1 MIPFNKVY
9 LSGNE
14 IKYITD
20 AASSGKLSGDGNFTK
35 RCHQYFEKEYS
46 FLKVLLTTSCTHA
59 LEMAALL
66 LDIQPGD
73 EVIVPSF
80 TFVSTANA
88 FALRGASIVFADSL
102 PNNPNIDPKEI
113 ERLITPK
120 TKAIAIVHYAGF
132 ACDMEA
138 IMGIAN
144 KHNIP
149 VVEDAAQAIDSY
161 YDGKPLGSFGDLA
174 AFSFHDTKNIICG
187 EGGLLVINKEKY
199 IQRAEIIREKGTNRT
214 QFFKGEVDK
223 YGWVDIG
230 SSYLPSEIN
239 AAFLLGQL
247 ENLRKIQDK
256 RVDIWNN
263 YYKHLTPLAETGKIV
278 LPVIPPKSTVN
289 GHLFY
294 ILCKN
299 IYERD
304 LLINHFKE
312 NGVYAVFHYLP
323 LHNSAYFQDKYKGVE
338 LPNAQRFADCI
349 IRLPMYYE
357 LNNEM
362 QNQILELSN
371 KFFLTNVL

>member
-20 AASSGKLSGDGNFTK
+20 AANSGKLSGDGNFTK
-35 RCHQYFEKEYS
+35 RCHEYFEKEYS

-138 IMGIAN
+138 IMAIAN
-144 KHNIP
+144 KHQIP

-239 AAFLLGQL
+239 AAFLLAQL

-256 RVDIWNN
+256 RTEIWNT
-263 YYKHLTPLAETGKIV
+263 YYKELTPLAENGKIV
-278 LPVIPPKSTVN
+278 LPDIPTKSTVN

-294 ILCKN
+294 LLCKD
-299 IYERD
+299 IKERD
-304 LLINHFKE
+304 ELIKHLRE
-312 NGVYAVFHYLP
+312 NGVYSVFHYLP
-323 LHNSAYFQDKYKGVE
+323 LHNSVYFMDKYKGVD
-338 LPNAQRFADCI
+338 LPNARNFADCM
-349 IRLPMYYE
+349 IRLPLFYE
-357 LNNEM
+357 LNDG
-362 QNQILELSN
+362 NQIKINNSIF
-371 KFFLTNVL
+371 KFFQSK

>member
-20 AASSGKLSGDGNFTK
+20 AANSGKLSGDGNFTK
-35 RCHQYFEKEYS
+35 RCHEYFEKEFS

-149 VVEDAAQAIDSY
+149 VVEDAARLSTAITTANPSEV
-161 YDGKPLGSFGDLA
+161 LA
-174 AFSFHDTKNIICG
+174 IWRHFPFTTLKISSVVRAVCWLSIKKNIFSG
-187 EGGLLVINKEKY
+187 RKSYAKKEPTGLSSS
-199 IQRAEIIREKGTNRT
+199 KGKWTNT
-214 QFFKGEVDK
+214 D
-223 YGWVDIG
+223 GWI
-230 SSYLPSEIN
+230 S
-239 AAFLLGQL
+239 
-247 ENLRKIQDK
+247 
-256 RVDIWNN
+256 
-263 YYKHLTPLAETGKIV
+263 V
-278 LPVIPPKSTVN
+278 LPTCHPK
-289 GHLFY
+289 
-294 ILCKN
+294 
-299 IYERD
+299 
-304 LLINHFKE
+304 
-312 NGVYAVFHYLP
+312 
-323 LHNSAYFQDKYKGVE
+323 
-338 LPNAQRFADCI
+338 
-349 IRLPMYYE
+349 
-357 LNNEM
+357 
-362 QNQILELSN
+362 
-371 KFFLTNVL
+371 